1 MQFITL
7 FLVALVILLNGC
19 GEGSGNSKKEYRY
32 STDIKKRGHF
42 IDSGVEGLS
51 YSRLNGTNA
60 ITQEGGAYFYN
71 YGDNVTFYVGGMKL
85 GSAPALSV
93 ITPRELAAVDAQ
105 KVNLSIYDNRVM
117 NRVRTLLSLDSDAK
131 PGIQISSETRTEAKN
146 WKTPNFSLGENNFT
160 QAFNNATNGDITT
173 LPSLQEAKTHFETT
187 LRCVYSGGYRGKWEM
202 PNGERKGFVGVLIQA
217 DGNIVVLGDG
227 QQIGEL
233 QNGVIYASGTHSV
246 DTLSYTFTNSTFYF
260 DPTVGRI
267 VGAAL
272 TNVSGEGKLVGFDR
286 IVGSFTQ
293 AGQKGVYNAFRIGN
307 GQTPAYR
314 YSGYGRDINGG
325 IIGIFTFD
333 MNRDGSI
340 VGMIHDARTN
350 DEPELVGTVNFIT
363 GAVAIEVVSSLQ
375 TKLTG
380 SVNFE
385 QFDGNI
391 TLQWS
396 DDNGTGLGTAQGI
409 GCIIQEP

>member
-1 MQFITL
+1 MLRYLL
-7 FLVALVILLNGC
+7 FSLALLLVVSGC
-19 GEGSGNSKKEYRY
+19 GDGSGNSKKRHIY
-32 STDIKKRGHF
+32 SADVQKRGHF
-42 IDSGVEGLS
+42 IDSGVEGMNYMRS
-51 YSRLNGTNA
+51 KGTSGV
-60 ITQEGGAYFYN
+60 TQKGGAFYYN
-71 YGDNVTFYVGGMKL
+71 YGDSITFSVGSMTL
-85 GSAPALSV
+85 GSALAISV
-93 ITPRELAAVDAQ
+93 LTPRELVAYEAQ
-105 KVNLSIYDNRVM
+105 DINVSIYDNRVM

-131 PGIQISSETRTEAKN
+131 PGIQISSETRTRAKN
-146 WKTPNFSLGENNFT
+146 WKTPDFSLSENNFT
-160 QAFNNATNGDITT
+160 LAFNNATNGDIST
-173 LPSLQEAKTHFETT
+173 LPSLQEATTHFETT

-202 PNGERKGFVGVLIQA
+202 PNGERQGFVGVLIQA

-246 DTLSYTFTNSTFYF
+246 DTQSYTFTNSTFFF

-267 VGAAL
+267 VGTAL
-272 TNVSGEGKLVGFDR
+272 TNVSGEGKSVGFDR

-293 AGQKGVYNAFRIGN
+293 DEQKGVYSAFRIGN
-307 GQTPAYR
+307 GQTTAYR
-314 YSGYGRDINGG
+314 YSGYGKDVNGG

-350 DEPELVGTVNFIT
+350 DEPELLGSVDFIT
-363 GAVAIEVVSSLQ
+363 GEMTIEVLSSLQ